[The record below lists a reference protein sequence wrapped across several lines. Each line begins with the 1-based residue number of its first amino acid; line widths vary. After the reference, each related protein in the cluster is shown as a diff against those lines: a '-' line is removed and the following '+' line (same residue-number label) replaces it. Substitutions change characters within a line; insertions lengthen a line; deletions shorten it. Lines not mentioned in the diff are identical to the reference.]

1 MRSGVALPL
10 KDALVL
16 VPFRT
21 LSVHPFSYPF
31 RAMKD
36 VRSALALKFRP
47 LLSGEEAVE
56 IIPWVSSS
64 SGGASGAAWCLAA
77 SEVPE
82 DGAIGAGSVVWP
94 LPLALASCVDGEGA
108 AVFGGEGVLVSAVFS
123 EGSPVFCRCSVTGG
137 APTAADMDREARLC
151 EEYAAATGL
160 GGPPS
165 SVWRGTTAAELFYAA
180 EKTVA
185 AFPSYLSVNILR
197 GALEAS
203 LAREKTARA
212 LRNFSAA
219 AALLGLCFCGA
230 ELMLSAR
237 VRSSLDSLASRSRE
251 LYMEIAAPGE
261 RIADPLSQ
269 ARGKLAELK
278 GNGGDDLSLSSVL
291 SHLGGAWMSE
301 EGERRTDFPVLEL
314 LRYSGDGVE
323 LTGTAPAME
332 AVQAL
337 RTAADKEPF
346 RASLGDVQ
354 QIPGGGLRFSLS
366 LRRKAP

>member
-10 KDALVL
+10 KDTLVL

-82 DGAIGAGSVVWP
+82 DGAIGASSVVWP

-137 APTAADMDREARLC
+137 APTAA
-151 EEYAAATGL
+151 ATGL

-185 AFPSYLSVNILR
+185 AFPPYLSVNILR

-219 AALLGLCFCGA
+219 TALLGLCFCGA

-337 RTAADKEPF
+337 RAAADKEPF